1 MLYYELGDDMKIS
14 TKGRYALRLMIDLAQ
29 NESQGHISLK
39 DVAKRQN
46 ISVKY
51 LEQIASPLSK
61 AGLIKSTRG
70 PSGGYS
76 LVKLSKDYTSREI
89 LEVVEGKVSCA
100 SFLDDDDIPSEDVP
114 MMPFYEGLNKVII
127 EYLDSYTLADL
138 VEMNTGF
145 VWDFVI

>member
-1 MLYYELGDDMKIS
+1 MLYYELGGSMKIS

-76 LVKLSKDYTSREI
+76 LVKLPKDYTSREI
-89 LEVVEGKVSCA
+89 LEVVEGKVACV
-100 SFLDDDDIPSEDVP
+100 SFLDGDDIPSEDVP
-114 MMPFYEGLNKVII
+114 MMSFYEGLNKVII

-138 VEMNTGF
+138 VELNSGF
-145 VWDFVI
+145 IWDFVI